1 MTALTT
7 EFSPAELDLYIDQ
20 GDDFSKLITLRDSSN
35 GVIDLTGYSID
46 ANLRQYYNSTKD
58 FNLQAE
64 IYGSAVDGQIRVF
77 MTTTD
82 SLLLTHPRYVYSVKL
97 IGTTTTIRVLTG
109 QVIVSPVA

>member
-1 MTALTT
+1 MTAITT
-7 EFSPAELDLYIDQ
+7 EFSAAELDLYIDQ
-20 GDDFSKLITLRDSSN
+20 GDDFSKLITLQDSS
-35 GVIDLTGYSID
+35 GVIDLTGYNVD

-64 IYGSAVDGQIRVF
+64 IYGSPVNGQIRVF
-77 MTTTD
+77 MTTAN

-97 IGTTTTIRVLTG
+97 IGSVSTIRVLTG